1 MKKAF
6 KSPYIGTRA
15 ELKRESIRNLKK
27 LVAYLNWYKGRAVI
41 CKNMIRTYAKT
52 LYIAHDNFDELH
64 YSHMR

>member
-27 LVAYLNWYKGRAVI
+27 LVAYLNWSGLTQTHHI
-41 CKNMIRTYAKT
+41 
-52 LYIAHDNFDELH
+52 
-64 YSHMR
+64 